1 MRCDMR
7 FFNDIEK
14 KKVTPAILILNA
26 NGCLIEVNE
35 QYLVMTGFL
44 KEDLLGQT
52 IKKFN
57 VFSAKQ
63 INKNSPVPFLYHYNT
78 NLKHKNGKIL
88 AVEVCLF
95 SQQINNSKWFTLF
108 VQAEKKTERMQAKES
123 IVEEV
128 FNRSNE
134 AIIVT
139 DNQGYIENVNRSFS
153 NITGYTKEDV
163 IGKTPT
169 ILNSGKQNNLFYKQ
183 FWKKLINKGSWQ
195 GEIWNKRKNG
205 EIYPQWLNVFSI
217 RDKNEH
223 ITHYICQFNDI
234 TQRKKSEDE
243 LHYQVYHDALTN
255 LPNRRFLFEKLT
267 RLCKLNLQKPVHFSV
282 LFCSLDRFKLV
293 NDLLGHEVGD
303 ELLKNIASKFVR
315 KLHDNDIIA
324 RSNGDEFIIV
334 IEGKKALKNI
344 DKICLKILS
353 LFEDPF
359 KTKYGEFKASISMG
373 VSKFP
378 LDSMNVRELISFADV
393 AMCKV
398 KASGG
403 SNYELFDAREKNIIT
418 QRLELEQEISQAIK
432 DNHFEV
438 WYQPQVN
445 TKTFEVYG
453 VEGLLRWNHPT
464 QGLISPDLF
473 IPIAE
478 ANGSIKELGYFV
490 LKTACHQLRQW
501 RTSNLFNGIMAINVS
516 LRQFERNNLPSQIR
530 EILIKEMLP
539 GNVIEL
545 EVTESIFSEGNTHLS
560 PILSDLRALGI
571 KISIDDFGTGYS
583 SLQRLQKLPI
593 DNVKIDK
600 CFIDNIEHSD
610 SDAAVVEALILIS
623 KAFSINLIAEGIETQ
638 EQALKLNT
646 LGCHNHQGYL
656 YSKPL
661 RANDFEYWLNKINQR
676 QKKQSIKKTSAA
688 SDRV

>member
-1 MRCDMR
+1 MT
-7 FFNDIEK
+7 FFNYIDKNKI
-14 KKVTPAILILNA
+14 TPGILILNTH
-26 NGCLIEVNE
+26 GSLIEVND
-35 QYLVMTGFL
+35 QYLAMTGFL
-44 KEDLLGQT
+44 KEDLLGQS
-52 IKKFN
+52 IKKYN
-57 VFSAKQ
+57 TLSAEK
-63 INKNSPVPFLYHYNT
+63 INKHNSLPFLYYYGT
-78 NLKHKNGKIL
+78 TLKHKDGKIL
-88 AVEVCLF
+88 PVEVCLF
-95 SQQINNSKWFTLF
+95 SQQVNNNKLFTLF
-108 VQAEKKTERMQAKES
+108 VQNEKITERTQGKRL
-123 IVEEV
+123 IVEGI

-153 NITGYTKEDV
+153 NITGYAPEDV
-163 IGKTPT
+163 IGKTPA
-169 ILNSGKQNNLFYKQ
+169 ILNSGKQDKFFYKD
-183 FWKKLINKGSWQ
+183 FWKKLINRGDWQ

-205 EIYPQWLNVFSI
+205 EIYPQWLNISSI
-217 RDKNEH
+217 RDKNEY

-243 LHYQVYHDALTN
+243 RHFQVYHDTLTN
-255 LPNRRFLFEKLT
+255 LPNRRLLFEKLT
-267 RLCKLNLQKPVHFSV
+267 HLCGLNLQRPVHFAI
-282 LFCSLDRFKLV
+282 LFCNLDRFKLV
-293 NDLLGHEVGD
+293 NDLFGHEVGD
-303 ELLKNIASKFVR
+303 ELLKNIARRFVT
-315 KLHDNDIIA
+315 KLNKNNIIA

-334 IEGKKALKNI
+334 IEGEEALKTI

-353 LFEDPF
+353 LFEEPF
-359 KTKYGEFKASISMG
+359 TTQQGEFKASISIG

-378 LDSMNVRELISFADV
+378 VDSMNVRELISFADV

-403 SNYELFDAREKNIIT
+403 NNYGLFDAREKNIIT
-418 QRLELEQEISQAIK
+418 QRLELEQEISQAIEDK
-432 DNHFEV
+432 HFEV

-445 TKTFEVYG
+445 TQTHEVYG
-453 VEGLLRWNHPT
+453 VECLLRWNHPT

-478 ANGSIKELGYFV
+478 ANGAIKALGYLV
-490 LKTACHQLRQW
+490 LKTACHQLKKW
-501 RTSNLFNGIMAINVS
+501 RESDLFNGIMAINVS
-516 LRQFERNNLPSQIR
+516 LRQFEQNGLPSQIR

-539 GNVIEL
+539 GNIIEL
-545 EVTESIFSEGNTHLS
+545 EVTESIFSEDNTHLS
-560 PILSDLRALGI
+560 PILSDIRALGV

-583 SLQRLQKLPI
+583 SLQRLKMLPI

-600 CFIDNIEHSD
+600 CFIDNIDSSD

-623 KAFSINLIAEGIETQ
+623 KAFNINLVAEGVETQ

-661 RANDFEYWLNKINQR
+661 RANDFECWLNNINQR
-676 QKKQSIKKTSAA
+676 HKQFVHFK
-688 SDRV
+688 